1 MVHSKKKL
9 IVFGGF
15 HDNSQ
20 SSRYFNDVHI
30 FSLENYT
37 WSKLEIVGTPP
48 APRSASCITAT
59 NDGRIL
65 IWGGY
70 SKTNMKKDV
79 EKGTTYS
86 DMFSLVSDGLFSS
99 WIMCSTL

>member
-9 IVFGGF
+9 FVFGGF
-15 HDNSQ
+15 YDNNQ

-37 WSKLEIVGTPP
+37 WSKLDITGTAP
-48 APRSASCITAT
+48 APRAASCITAT
-59 NDGRIL
+59 VDGRIL

-70 SKTNMKKDV
+70 SKANMKKDV
-79 EKGTTYS
+79 EKGTTHS
-86 DMFSLVSDGLFSS
+86 DMFSLTCLGDGKSY
-99 WIMCSTL
+99 I